1 MHTSILRRNALFTL
15 CVRAEAPAARAAP
28 TNGAEARTQSE
39 SYPAVSSLST
49 LWGLGV
55 AEMGHLEHGSEKERR
70 FFRFSRVSEILRH
83 VAIYHGGAVHRFWA
97 I

>member
-1 MHTSILRRNALFTL
+1 MHSSPF
-15 CVRAEAPAARAAP
+15 VGAARAA
-28 TNGAEARTQSE
+28 GASARTQSE

-83 VAIYHGGAVHRFWA
+83 VAIYHGRG
-97 I
+97 

>member
-1 MHTSILRRNALFTL
+1 MHTSILRRNALFAL

-28 TNGAEARTQSE
+28 TNGAEGASARTQSE

-70 FFRFSRVSEILRH
+70 FFRFVWLSEIL
-83 VAIYHGGAVHRFWA
+83 
-97 I
+97 

>member
-15 CVRAEAPAARAAP
+15 CVRAEAPA
-28 TNGAEARTQSE
+28 ARTQSE

-70 FFRFSRVSEILRH
+70 FFRFVWLSEIL
-83 VAIYHGGAVHRFWA
+83 
-97 I
+97 